1 MFFGLLLTF
10 LRTLYGFLRT
20 KSCCFRTVLVFSEL
34 VPELFMVVSEPVSE
48 LFWFSPNNLCLFP
61 NFSYFSH
68 NWVVL
73 LQNLPITTITCST
86 LSLDFTQLLQL
97 LNMIGNSIFCN
108 MAFCSK
114 FLAGNLWVIFYE

>member
-20 KSCCFRTVLVFSEL
+20 KVQ
-34 VPELFMVVSEPVSE
+34 
-48 LFWFSPNNLCLFP
+48 LFP
-61 NFSYFSH
+61 NFLYFSH